1 MELAAYPHLV
11 TRGSRRARAINM
23 AANARQY
30 YFYEFRLFIESGGN
44 CVFKKKLVKNHTNGH
59 IFLAVFCHSEMMK
72 CQNVGYILFI

>member
-44 CVFKKKLVKNHTNGH
+44 CVF
-59 IFLAVFCHSEMMK
+59 
-72 CQNVGYILFI
+72 